1 MDFAGQGYESD
12 GDLWDECLSD
22 IPEFEL
28 REIENRID
36 QRFGHIDWNM
46 RDDLEQEVVS
56 DWIQDEIR
64 NKGYRIEMISRIE
77 VGVRV

>member
-1 MDFAGQGYESD
+1 
-12 GDLWDECLSD
+12 
-22 IPEFEL
+22 
-28 REIENRID
+28 
-36 QRFGHIDWNM
+36 M